1 MMVSQKPLLILGYN
15 RPEKTIQLI
24 NQLRTLEPKSILF
37 AVDGPKHSNPIDEIK
52 VREVEKAV
60 GAIDWKCSVE
70 TRFRDSNLGL
80 RRAVVDSVDW
90 AIDRFGC
97 VTVIEDDALPGPEF
111 IQYSEFMLDRYRFEN
126 EIAHINGYN
135 IAPPDS
141 LSNPK
146 MQNRTSKYPASYAWS
161 TWERAWKHFDVNLE
175 WGTSVSIEEL
185 ACITGSLVGAL
196 KWKLNFLD
204 AKTERIDTWAYR
216 WIASMWSKKL
226 KTIGPNI
233 NISSYHGWSGGTHT
247 RSRPTWQQLAI
258 SEINWNVLQSEN
270 VPLSADESAEQWLS
284 DNVYSE
290 NVRGLIRGLFASV
303 ALQFLTTKSSKRG
316 N

>member
-1 MMVSQKPLLILGYN
+1 MISQKPLLILGYN
-15 RPEKTIQLI
+15 RPQRTTQLI
-24 NQLRTLEPKSILF
+24 NQLRTLEPKTILF
-37 AVDGPKHSNPIDEIK
+37 AVDGPKHGNSVDELK
-52 VREVEKAV
+52 VREVEKSV
-60 GAIDWKCSVE
+60 TAIDWKCSIE

-80 RRAVVDSVDW
+80 RKAVVDSVEW
-90 AIDRFGC
+90 ALDRFGC

-141 LSNPK
+141 LSNRE
-146 MQNRTSKYPASYAWS
+146 MQNRISIYPASYAWS
-161 TWERAWKHFDVNLE
+161 TWERAWKHFDSSLE

-185 ACITGSLVGAL
+185 ARITGSLFGAL

-204 AKTERIDTWAYR
+204 AKAERIDTWAYR
-216 WIASMWSKKL
+216 WIASMWSKNL

-233 NISSYHGWSGGTHT
+233 NISSYHGWSDGTHT

-258 SEINWNVLQSEN
+258 SKIDWDLLRSEK
-270 VPLSADESAEQWLS
+270 VPLSADESAEKWLS
-284 DNVYSE
+284 KNVYSE
-290 NVRGLIRGLFASV
+290 NVRGLIRGLFASA
-303 ALQFLTTKSSKRG
+303 ALHFLTLKNTNRE

>member
-1 MMVSQKPLLILGYN
+1 MLTQKPLLILGYN
-15 RPEKTIQLI
+15 RPEKTRQLI
-24 NQLRTLEPKSILF
+24 DSLRNLQPKTILF
-37 AVDGPKHSNPIDEIK
+37 AVDGPKYGNSIDELK
-52 VREVEKAV
+52 VCEVEKAV
-60 GAIDWKCSVE
+60 TAIDWKCSVE

-80 RRAVVDSVDW
+80 RKAVVDSVEW

-126 EIAHINGYN
+126 EIAHVNGYN
-135 IAPPDS
+135 ISPPDS
-141 LSNPK
+141 LSNRE
-146 MQNRTSKYPASYAWS
+146 MQNRISIYPASYAWS
-161 TWERAWKHFDVNLE
+161 TWERAWKHFDSNLE

-185 ACITGSLVGAL
+185 ARITGSLVGAL

-204 AKTERIDTWAYR
+204 AKAERIDTWAYR
-216 WIASMWSKKL
+216 WIASMWSKNL

-233 NISSYHGWSGGTHT
+233 NISSYHGWSDGTHT

-258 SEINWNVLQSEN
+258 SKIDWDFLRSEN
-270 VPLSADESAEQWLS
+270 APLSADESAEKWLS
-284 DNVYSE
+284 KNVYSE
-290 NVRGLIRGLFASV
+290 NVRGLIRGLFASA
-303 ALQFLTTKSSKRG
+303 ALHFLTLKNTNRE

>member
-1 MMVSQKPLLILGYN
+1 MFSQKPLLILGYN
-15 RPEKTIQLI
+15 RPQKTTQLI
-24 NQLRTLEPKSILF
+24 NQLRSLEPKTILF
-37 AVDGPKHSNPIDEIK
+37 AVDGPKHGNSVDELK
-52 VREVEKAV
+52 VREVEKSV
-60 GAIDWKCSVE
+60 TAIDWKCSIE

-80 RRAVVDSVDW
+80 RKAVVDSVEW
-90 AIDRFGC
+90 ALDRFGC

-111 IQYSEFMLDRYRFEN
+111 IQYSEFMLDRYRLEN

-141 LSNPK
+141 LSNRE
-146 MQNRTSKYPASYAWS
+146 MQNRISIYPASYAWS
-161 TWERAWKHFDVNLE
+161 TWERAWKHFDSSLE

-185 ACITGSLVGAL
+185 ARITGSLVGAL

-204 AKTERIDTWAYR
+204 AKAERIDTWAYR
-216 WIASMWSKKL
+216 WIASMWSKNL

-233 NISSYHGWSGGTHT
+233 NISSYHGWSDGTHT

-258 SEINWNVLQSEN
+258 SKIDWDLLRSEY
-270 VPLSADESAEQWLS
+270 VPLSADESAEKWLS
-284 DNVYSE
+284 KNVYSE
-290 NVRGLIRGLFASV
+290 NVRGLIRGLFASA
-303 ALQFLTTKSSKRG
+303 ALHFLTLKNTNRE